1 MLIFSFL
8 KKILEKNYFEFI
20 FFQFIVLLNAISQ
33 IVSIVSL
40 YYFVSFLSNEKI
52 NSNFLKI
59 IFKNNFFEL
68 DHNIYFYIC
77 IFIGS
82 ILVNNFLTIYTNW
95 FSVNFINKKNF
106 LTAHQIFKN
115 KIFVNYQ
122 KSIKTHSTDTANTLT
137 TEINRVMRNILYPTI
152 LINSKIIPFIMIL
165 YVVYLKDAEL
175 FLYIVFF
182 SFFIFYLIILI
193 FKKRIYI
200 NGEKISISS
209 KNKLKIINEVANNL
223 RIIKLFSLEKYF
235 TDKFNLENKTN
246 IVSQGQNMFLGS
258 LPKNIVEI
266 ISVIVIGI
274 LFFNFS
280 NEINQNTEF
289 YSTISFYVFS
299 GYKIIP
305 SIQTL
310 ANAYLSL
317 KGNQSALNKVN
328 SSLNKKLSFPKK
340 IEKNKITNFDKI
352 EIRDVIFKYDT
363 SNFKLDIPNFEL
375 RKSQVIGILG
385 ESGSGKSTFIDILCG
400 LLKPQNGSFRM
411 NNKNIKFD
419 EWSQNLKKISTIV
432 PQKIFLEDDELR
444 KNIAFGIPEEDIDD
458 SIVKKSIKISNL
470 EKLVKSKKKKINFFI
485 GENGSMLSGGQ
496 IQRVGIARAIYR
508 NFQILILDEATS
520 ALDNNN
526 EKKILNNLQLIKSN
540 SAIIVITHKEKLS
553 KYFDV
558 VYRIKNGKLLKNKS
572 ND

>member
-266 ISVIVIGI
+266 ISVIVIGA

-280 NEINQNTEF
+280 DEINQNTEF

-310 ANAYLSL
+310 ASAYLSL

-508 NFQILILDEATS
+508 NFQILILVLYKQS
-520 ALDNNN
+520 FHHLMV
-526 EKKILNNLQLIKSN
+526 Q
-540 SAIIVITHKEKLS
+540 
-553 KYFDV
+553 
-558 VYRIKNGKLLKNKS
+558 
-572 ND
+572 

>member
-68 DHNIYFYIC
+68 DHNIYFYLSV
-77 IFIGS
+77 FIGS

>member
-52 NSNFLKI
+52 NSNFLRI

-68 DHNIYFYIC
+68 DHNIYFYLSV
-77 IFIGS
+77 FIGS

-106 LTAHQIFKN
+106 LTACQIFKN

-152 LINSKIIPFIMIL
+152 LINSKIIPFILIL

-175 FLYIVFF
+175 FLYVVFF

-266 ISVIVIGI
+266 ISVIVIGA

-280 NEINQNTEF
+280 DEINQNTEF

-419 EWSQNLKKISTIV
+419 EWSRNLKKISTIV

-458 SIVKKSIKISNL
+458 SIVKKSIEVSNL

>member
-68 DHNIYFYIC
+68 DHNIYFYLSV
-77 IFIGS
+77 FIGS

-106 LTAHQIFKN
+106 LTACQIFKN

-152 LINSKIIPFIMIL
+152 LINSKIIPFILIL

-266 ISVIVIGI
+266 ISVIVIGA

-280 NEINQNTEF
+280 DEINQNTEF

-310 ANAYLSL
+310 ASAYLSL

-458 SIVKKSIKISNL
+458 SIVKKSIKVSNL

>member
-8 KKILEKNYFEFI
+8 KKILRKNYFEFI

-40 YYFVSFLSNEKI
+40 YYFVSFLSNEEI

-59 IFKNNFFEL
+59 IFKNKFFEL
-68 DHNIYFYIC
+68 DHNIHFYLFV
-77 IFIGS
+77 FIGS

-95 FSVNFINKKNF
+95 FSVNFVNKKNF
-106 LTAHQIFKN
+106 LTASQIFKN
-115 KIFVNYQ
+115 KIFINYQ
-122 KSIKTHSTDTANTLT
+122 KSIKIHSTDTTNTLT
-137 TEINRVMRNILYPTI
+137 TEINRVMRNILYPII
-152 LINSKIIPFIMIL
+152 LINSKIIPFILIL
-165 YVVYLKDAEL
+165 YVVYLKDSEL

-182 SFFIFYLIILI
+182 SFFIFYLIVLV

-200 NGEKISISS
+200 NGKKISNSS

-223 RIIKLFSLEKYF
+223 RIIKLFGLEKYF

-258 LPKNIVEI
+258 LPRNIVEI
-266 ISVIVIGI
+266 ISVIVIGV

-280 NEINQNTEF
+280 NDLNDNTEL
-289 YSTISFYVFS
+289 YSTISFYLFS

-310 ANAYLSL
+310 ASAYLSL
-317 KGNQSALNKVN
+317 KGNQFALNKVN

-340 IEKNKITNFDKI
+340 IQKNKLNNFDKI
-352 EIRDVIFKYDT
+352 EMRNVIFKYDT
-363 SNFKLDIPNFEL
+363 SNFKLYIPYFEL
-375 RKSQVIGILG
+375 KKSQIIGILG

-400 LLKPQNGSFRM
+400 LLKPQNGSFKM
-411 NNKNIKFD
+411 NNKKIKFD

-444 KNIAFGIPEEDIDD
+444 KNIAFGISEENIDN
-458 SIVKKSIKISNL
+458 SIVKRSIRISNL
-470 EKLVKSKKKKINFFI
+470 KKLIESKKNKINFFI
-485 GENGSMLSGGQ
+485 GENGSILSGGQ

-508 NFQILILDEATS
+508 SFNILILDEATS
-520 ALDNNN
+520 ALDNTN
-526 EKKILNNLQLIKSN
+526 EKEILNNLKFIKSD
-540 SAIIVITHKEKLS
+540 SAIIVITHKEKLA

-558 VYRIKNGKLLKNKS
+558 IYRIEEGKLIKNT
-572 ND
+572 

>member
-1 MLIFSFL
+1 
-8 KKILEKNYFEFI
+8 
-20 FFQFIVLLNAISQ
+20 
-33 IVSIVSL
+33 
-40 YYFVSFLSNEKI
+40 
-52 NSNFLKI
+52 
-59 IFKNNFFEL
+59 
-68 DHNIYFYIC
+68 
-77 IFIGS
+77 
-82 ILVNNFLTIYTNW
+82 
-95 FSVNFINKKNF
+95 
-106 LTAHQIFKN
+106 
-115 KIFVNYQ
+115 
-122 KSIKTHSTDTANTLT
+122 
-137 TEINRVMRNILYPTI
+137 
-152 LINSKIIPFIMIL
+152 
-165 YVVYLKDAEL
+165 LKDAEL

-266 ISVIVIGI
+266 ISVIVIGA

-280 NEINQNTEF
+280 DEINQNTEF

-310 ANAYLSL
+310 ASAYLSL

-419 EWSQNLKKISTIV
+419 EWSQNLKKISTDV

-458 SIVKKSIKISNL
+458 SIVKKSIKVSNL

>member
-52 NSNFLKI
+52 NSNFLRI

-68 DHNIYFYIC
+68 DHNIYFYLSV
-77 IFIGS
+77 FIGS

-106 LTAHQIFKN
+106 LTACQIFKN

-152 LINSKIIPFIMIL
+152 LINSKIIPFILIL

-175 FLYIVFF
+175 FLYVVFF

-258 LPKNIVEI
+258 LPRNIVEI
-266 ISVIVIGI
+266 ISVIVIGA

-280 NEINQNTEF
+280 DEINQNTEF

-419 EWSQNLKKISTIV
+419 EWSRNLKKISTIV

-458 SIVKKSIKISNL
+458 SIVKKSIEVSNL